1 MDVFVNLLE
10 KKNRSKLCK
19 LCFPIVAIKDYFEEN
34 NIFLNGKDP
43 FSKRHDSRMT
53 VAMWRDEQF
62 ESWREGANTASLQ
75 T

>member
-53 VAMWRDEQF
+53 VAM
-62 ESWREGANTASLQ
+62 
-75 T
+75 